1 MRQRFDTFREAVRRR
16 PAPESLDG
24 PAEDGDG
31 LQRPALVVGL
41 GNPGE
46 KYATTRHNVGAWC
59 IRLLLKRHGGQLS
72 RQGQMEVTTVSIEG
86 RRVVLGRPRSYM
98 NESGPPVAA
107 ELRRLKLHP
116 RQLLVVYD
124 ELDLP
129 VAQVRMRASG
139 GHGGNNGMRS
149 LIGAIGSQEFAR
161 IRIGIDRPY
170 DNGRPVRDPDRVAA
184 WVLSRPSGEDRERLE
199 AAVERA
205 ANAIEDAVR
214 EGVEVAMNRVN
225 ALR

>member
-1 MRQRFDTFREAVRRR
+1 
-16 PAPESLDG
+16 
-24 PAEDGDG
+24 
-31 LQRPALVVGL
+31 
-41 GNPGE
+41 
-46 KYATTRHNVGAWC
+46 
-59 IRLLLKRHGGQLS
+59 
-72 RQGQMEVTTVSIEG
+72 MEVTTVTIEG

-107 ELRRLKLHP
+107 ELRRLNLRP
-116 RQLLVVYD
+116 QQLLVIYD

-129 VAQVRMRASG
+129 VARVRMRAGG

-149 LIGAIGSQEFAR
+149 LIGAIGSPEFAR

-170 DNGRPVRDPDRVAA
+170 DDGQPVRDPDRVAA
-184 WVLSRPSGEDRERLE
+184 WVLSRPSGEDHERLE

>member
-1 MRQRFDTFREAVRRR
+1 MRQRFDSFREAVRRR
-16 PAPESLDG
+16 PALPPPDG
-24 PAEDGDG
+24 EFGEGDG
-31 LQRPALVVGL
+31 LQRPAFVVGL

-46 KYATTRHNVGAWC
+46 KYASTRHNVGAWC
-59 IRLLLKRHGGQLS
+59 IRALLKRHGGQLS
-72 RQGQMEVTTVSIEG
+72 REGRMEVATVTIEG

-116 RQLLVVYD
+116 RQLLVIYD

-129 VAQVRMRASG
+129 VARVRMRASG

-170 DNGRPVRDPDRVAA
+170 DDGQPVRDPDRVAA
-184 WVLSRPSGEDRERLE
+184 WVLSRPTGEDRARLE

-205 ANAIEDAVR
+205 ADAIEDAVR